1 MDGCDDTAVRIDAN
15 QIIAASAML
24 MPMPNPAPAFNHGSS
39 FPAVIKKRRG
49 GLYIASFEK
58 NSSGRTPTANL
69 YI

>member
-1 MDGCDDTAVRIDAN
+1 
-15 QIIAASAML
+15 ML
-24 MPMPNPAPAFNHGSS
+24 MPMPNPAPAFNHGSN

-58 NSSGRTPTANL
+58 ISSGGTPTANL